1 MNLPVMMDLEGREVT
16 VVGGGRVAYR
26 QIKKLRLQKATI
38 HLISPDIIAEIEDL
52 VRAGEVSF
60 EKREVKPNESFSSDL
75 VILAT
80 NDQELNEALYYN
92 REARQWVYNAS
103 NQAKSDIHFPHILQ
117 KGDLTITVST
127 NGASPFYAKE
137 LSKQIVNQLPVDIED
152 QLLFL
157 KWARDQ
163 IKSASLN
170 SVDKKDL
177 LTQIVQSYWLNDKE
191 REEKLLMKVKKALNK
206 EA

>member
-16 VVGGGRVAYR
+16 VVGGGRVACR
-26 QIKKLRLQKATI
+26 QIKKLRLQRAAI

-75 VILAT
+75 LILAT
-80 NDQELNEALYYN
+80 NDQELNEALYHN

-103 NQAKSDIHFPHILQ
+103 NQVKSDIHFPHTLQ

-137 LSKQIVNQLPVDIED
+137 LSKQIENQLPVDIED

-177 LTQIVQSYWLNDKE
+177 LTQMVHPNWLNDKE
-191 REEKLLMKVKKALNK
+191 REEKLLIKVKKSSMK
-206 EA
+206 

>member
-1 MNLPVMMDLEGREVT
+1 MNLPVMMDFEGREVT
-16 VVGGGRVAYR
+16 VVGGGRVACR

-38 HLISPDIIAEIEDL
+38 HLISPDITAEIEDL

-103 NQAKSDIHFPHILQ
+103 NQGKSDIHFPHTLQ

-127 NGASPFYAKE
+127 NGASPLYAKE
-137 LSKQIVNQLPVDIED
+137 LSKQIENQLPVDIED

-163 IKSASLN
+163 IKSSSLN

-177 LTQIVQSYWLNDKE
+177 LTQIVHPNWLNDKE
-191 REEKLLMKVKKALNK
+191 REEKLLMKIKKASIK
-206 EA
+206 